1 MTELVIQTERLYNSL
16 VFYISMYV
24 FIYTCILYI
33 LLLPTN
39 LGIWWDQ
46 QMDFLHREWKEAHM
60 YNITHKE
67 IFMDQRV
74 RILIL
79 SQMCPE
85 LTDLPSLMSV
95 LVYFILS
102 ACSTYPCFLTY
113 QTAASP
119 SNLKLRFALSVK
131 LFFFFWF
138 LTNPSCFL
146 LQAYSIVAFI
156 TL

>member
-1 MTELVIQTERLYNSL
+1 MYIIYSPITNRLGKLMRS
-16 VFYISMYV
+16 
-24 FIYTCILYI
+24 
-33 LLLPTN
+33 TN
-39 LGIWWDQ
+39 GFPSQ
-46 QMDFLHREWKEAHM
+46 RMETHM

-131 LFFFFWF
+131 FFFFF
-138 LTNPSCFL
+138 SD
-146 LQAYSIVAFI
+146 S
-156 TL
+156 

>member
-1 MTELVIQTERLYNSL
+1 MS
-16 VFYISMYV
+16 
-24 FIYTCILYI
+24 LYI
-33 LLLPTN
+33 HVYYIFSYYQPTWESDEIN
-39 LGIWWDQ
+39 KWIS
-46 QMDFLHREWKEAHM
+46 FTEEWKEAHM

-119 SNLKLRFALSVK
+119 SNWKLRFAWSVK
-131 LFFFFWF
+131 FYFF
-138 LTNPSCFL
+138 SD
-146 LQAYSIVAFI
+146 S
-156 TL
+156 